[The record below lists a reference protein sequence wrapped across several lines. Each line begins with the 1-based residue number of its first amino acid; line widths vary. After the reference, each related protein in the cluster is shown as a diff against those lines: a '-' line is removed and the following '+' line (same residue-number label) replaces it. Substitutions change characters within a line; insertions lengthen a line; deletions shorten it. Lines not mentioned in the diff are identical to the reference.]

1 MKKLFLLTCLT
12 ACLFSACSIFDIDE
26 ISDRVGALEDRVAEL
41 EELCN
46 SINSD
51 ISSLN
56 TIVKALQTNDYVTG
70 VTPIVSNRIE
80 IGFIISFK
88 YADPISIY
96 HGENGKDGEDG
107 KDGKDGVDGKD
118 AVAPVISIKAASD
131 GIYYWTVDGEWL
143 LNENGD
149 KVKAVGT
156 TPQLKIE
163 EEYWYVSY
171 DGGKTWDRLGKATGE
186 DGSDGTDGSDG
197 KDSDTLFK
205 DIDTSNTDY
214 ILITLQDGVQLKIP
228 TWHAFEAL
236 QKQCQM
242 MNDNIESLQALVDAL
257 SQNDWITSVSPI
269 MENGVQVGYKITF
282 GKADPISIYH
292 GKDGSGGSV
301 GAVPVIGLRKYTDG
315 YYYWTSDG
323 NWLLDADGK
332 MVRASGIDGDK
343 GQTGSDGVTPKL
355 KITDGY
361 WYVSYNNGSSWSQ
374 LGKATGEDG
383 ADGDSMFRKVTQ
395 DDENVY
401 FTLADGTVL
410 TLPKQSVLSVSFAQG
425 NTVYAAAGLTTE
437 VDYTVT
443 SSLSSVTV
451 EAIGSGD
458 IKAMALPA
466 SSGALYGKIRIT
478 VGDTID
484 DYSKVVVL
492 VSNGNRVI
500 MSTISVKPKPSG
512 GSSNDPLD
520 EDDEWSNL
528 FD

>member
-1 MKKLFLLTCLT
+1 MQKLFLLPCLT
-12 ACLFSACSIFDIDE
+12 ACLFSACSIFEIDE

-107 KDGKDGVDGKD
+107 KDGKDGVDGKN

-149 KVKAVGT
+149 KVQAAGT

-186 DGSDGTDGSDG
+186 DGSDGT
-197 KDSDTLFK
+197 
-205 DIDTSNTDY
+205 
-214 ILITLQDGVQLKIP
+214 
-228 TWHAFEAL
+228 
-236 QKQCQM
+236 
-242 MNDNIESLQALVDAL
+242 
-257 SQNDWITSVSPI
+257 
-269 MENGVQVGYKITF
+269 
-282 GKADPISIYH
+282 
-292 GKDGSGGSV
+292 
-301 GAVPVIGLRKYTDG
+301 
-315 YYYWTSDG
+315 
-323 NWLLDADGK
+323 
-332 MVRASGIDGDK
+332 
-343 GQTGSDGVTPKL
+343 
-355 KITDGY
+355 
-361 WYVSYNNGSSWSQ
+361 
-374 LGKATGEDG
+374 
-383 ADGDSMFRKVTQ
+383 DGDSMFRKVTQ

-466 SSGALYGKIRIT
+466 SSGALYGKIKIT

-500 MSTISVKPKPSG
+500 MSTISIKPKLFG
-512 GSSNDPLD
+512 GSSNDPFD